1 MEWTDDAG
9 TMARFNTMIRE
20 ARPNVDAYMKGM
32 SEGGHLGQSP
42 PWMLFILLAKFIVV
56 YDSVMD
62 DLEDIE
68 MAEYARHH
76 MAFTETMTVI
86 MEDPILHAI
95 VQAGVQ
101 GMN

>member
-9 TMARFNTMIRE
+9 VMACFNTMIRE
-20 ARPNVDAYMKGM
+20 ARPNVDTFMRKI
-32 SEGGHLGQSP
+32 SDGGHIGESP
-42 PWMLFILLAKFIVV
+42 PWMTFILLAKFVVV

-76 MAFTETMTVI
+76 MAFTESMTTI
-86 MEDPILHAI
+86 MQDPLLHAI

-101 GMN
+101 GLN